1 MTSAINANAIDS
13 TYPIAGVD
21 NDTEGFRNNF
31 NYIKIGLAAAA
42 AEITAL
48 QNSTGGLDTG
58 EIENGSN
65 FRYRFISDAVLKNNT
80 HSVLDGVATIL
91 SGVVT
96 VDLSNADHQHLVLID
111 AGPFPISFAEG
122 SIPSPNEPIGS
133 PNRSRR
139 VIIELSSADTTER
152 SVTFTEAGAF
162 EILKSS
168 NFPSTIT
175 FNNAT
180 TRVLIEAITRKIG
193 TSKTVFLNYIGT
205 FE

>member
-1 MTSAINANAIDS
+1 MTSAINANAIDA

-48 QNSTGGLDTG
+48 QASTGGLNTG

-65 FRYRFISDAVLKNNT
+65 FNNRFISDAVFKKNT
-80 HSVLDGVATIL
+80 HSVQDGVATIL

-96 VDLSNADHQHLVLID
+96 IDLSNADHQHLVLID

-122 SIPSPNEPIGS
+122 SIPETN
-133 PNRSRR
+133 SRR
-139 VIIELSSADTTER
+139 VIIELSSADTTAR

-162 EILKSS
+162 EILRSA

-175 FNNAT
+175 FNNST
-180 TRVLIEAITRKIG
+180 RRVLIEAITRKIG

>member
-48 QNSTGGLDTG
+48 QNATGGLNTG

-65 FRYRFISDAVLKNNT
+65 FNNRFISDAVFKKNT

-91 SGVVT
+91 LGVVT

-111 AGPFPISFAEG
+111 AGPFPISFAEA
-122 SIPSPNEPIGS
+122 SIPETN
-133 PNRSRR
+133 SRR
-139 VIIELSSADTTER
+139 VIIELSSADATAR

-168 NFPSTIT
+168 DFPTTIT

-180 TRVLIEAITRKIG
+180 SRVLIEAITRKVG
-193 TSKTVFLNYIGT
+193 NTKTVFLNYIGR

>member
-48 QNSTGGLDTG
+48 QNATGGLNTG

-65 FRYRFISDAVLKNNT
+65 FRNRFISDAVFRKNT

-111 AGPFPISFAEG
+111 AGPFPISFAEA
-122 SIPSPNEPIGS
+122 SIPETN
-133 PNRSRR
+133 SRR
-139 VIIELSSADTTER
+139 VIIELSSADDTER

-168 NFPSTIT
+168 NFPTTIT

-180 TRVLIEAITRKIG
+180 TRVLIEAITRKVG
-193 TSKTVFLNYIGT
+193 NTKTVFLNYIGS